1 MELEITKLGERGQ
14 VVIPQDIR
22 NQLHLK
28 KGEKFLVVRSDSKII
43 FEPLRKLKAK
53 IVDELKE
60 DIIDMKLAEK
70 GIKEIEK
77 GEYVIQT
84 EEEFIK
90 EMEEWVKE

>member
-14 VVIPQDIR
+14 IVIPQEIR

-28 KGEKFLVVRSDSKII
+28 KGEKFLVVKSYSKII

-60 DIIDMKLAEK
+60 DMIDMKIAEK
-70 GIKEIEK
+70 RLKEIEE
-77 GEYVIQT
+77 GECKVQT
-84 EEEFIK
+84 KEDFLK
-90 EMEEWVKE
+90 EMKKWVNE